1 MKHYLDD
8 RFTISSDKNNLILI
22 EKQKGKKVRRH
33 YFPNVKQLSN
43 FIGELKLRECLARGE
58 FDISNKSSLTPSYS
72 SVIEE
77 IIAKLEHYIE
87 SIMKSSKTDKAANK
101 YRESS

>member
-101 YRESS
+101 WRESS

>member
-72 SVIEE
+72 SVIDEKIGE
-77 IIAKLEHYIE
+77 LEHYIDSIIKE
-87 SIMKSSKTDKAANK
+87 S
-101 YRESS
+101 ESVV

>member
-22 EKQKGKKVRRH
+22 EKQKGKKFRRH
-33 YFPNVKQLSN
+33 YFQNVKQLSN
-43 FIGELKLRECLARGE
+43 FIGELKLRECLAMAE
-58 FDISNKSSLTPSYS
+58 VDISNKSSLIPSYS

-77 IIAKLEHYIE
+77 IIAELERYIY
-87 SIMKSSKTDKAANK
+87 SIMNRSKTDN
-101 YRESS
+101 

>member
-72 SVIEE
+72 SVFEE
-77 IIAKLEHYIE
+77 IMGKLEHHIDSVIKE
-87 SIMKSSKTDKAANK
+87 SEIVVKKDKK
-101 YRESS
+101 G